1 MYDILMFLSLGGLF
15 GVTGFLGARMW
26 DDHKAKKATTAWTT
40 TRDSH
45 FEQGKKP
52 HFYREGTKNDYHMEG
67 YK

>member
-40 TRDSH
+40 TRGSH